1 MFEEIMAIIVGLA
14 LGMAAFSYWK
24 INKLEKD
31 IDFIYV
37 RLKDHSDCI
46 RIDTEQI
53 KNVQKYI
60 STLQVAVEK
69 LLGIKDI
76 KEAGNEEQATDT

>member
-1 MFEEIMAIIVGLA
+1 MFEEIIAIIVGLA
-14 LGMAAFSYWK
+14 LGMVAFSYWK
-24 INKLEKD
+24 INKLEED
-31 IDFIYV
+31 IDFIYD

-53 KNVQKYI
+53 KNVQKYV
-60 STLQVAVEK
+60 STLQTAVEK

-76 KEAGNEEQATDT
+76 KETENEEQTTDT